1 MLNEEC
7 ADYNCDKILN
17 YTADTDRVNMN
28 ILTNNHFRFI
38 TIYLNMNGI
47 ETPEV
52 YKNHNVAPEVPKHL
66 CDHSESQIVHYQGID
81 SRCCL
86 IIKN

>member
-1 MLNEEC
+1 MLNVEC
-7 ADYNCDKILN
+7 ADKYNDKSPN

-28 ILTNNHFRFI
+28 ILTNNHCKTI

-52 YKNHNVAPEVPKHL
+52 NKNNNIAPKVPKHL
-66 CDHSESQIVHYQGID
+66 CDHSESQIL
-81 SRCCL
+81 CTF
-86 IIKN
+86 IIKRIYSCC